1 MPMNT
6 VNTSNAFMN
15 NMNYNNNTNY
25 INNTNWN
32 NNRLNNMNNVNTSNY
47 MYNNHM
53 HYINNMSNKNIINNN
68 QYIIVIFI
76 YNNQQIKLKVNIKAK
91 ISILIDTYKK
101 VAKIYDPNIEFYF
114 NKYVLNPNLLVEQ
127 AGLQNNSII
136 YVQKKNVNT
145 SQRTNES
152 LALSSDINNGR
163 VDESLTI
170 NNNIINECLT
180 IPYDKY
186 NDREEENYFIP
197 YEKSNAINANNVNY
211 NINVPLSQPE
221 KIINIKFIKQP
232 EINEIYIPYS
242 NVELYGLLK
251 LCLLKEISPKLNDN
265 QIKQLPDIVANIMK
279 ILKNGYIDSP
289 DIRTNIKGVLE
300 KMKGSNIIS
309 FSRYVNEI
317 INSNELNNII
327 ALLKNGELNE
337 INDIKNRLS
346 KYNGHAKQF
355 EREFEIAKKKSIFE
369 FSIISLVIIE
379 RKDYIK
385 FENERN
391 KCPNR
396 EDRILYHGTNLEPI
410 CNILT
415 EMFRKSTEEHYQFGK
430 GVYFTDFLDYCWFY
444 GGIDNRFN
452 QNKIPKINETF
463 TLIACSTY
471 YDKNRARQVINHLYT
486 PKKNEMNFAYAD
498 SEFETLI
505 NPDKSKFYG
514 TEYVIWDLDQICP
527 FISARLERQEYCV
540 IWRDTNFSSK
550 PIHFSQFDELFKKF
564 LKERIKYIEQV
575 AKYNIYPCET
585 SEEALNLIRRKKY
598 NKIILISNVGTDFG
612 GEKFVSEARKIIGN
626 DVIALFLAYKTSH
639 LNWIKNY
646 PNAIFSNDPKFYENY
661 LECFNDTNTY
671 KVKENI
677 ETLIRSIENH
687 YQVKFNFNNKYLD
700 FPLYKGSGLYS
711 DLTF

>member
-1 MPMNT
+1 MSINVLYNNNNLRYIMPMNT
-6 VNTSNAFMN
+6 INTSNAFMN

-25 INNTNWN
+25 Y
-32 NNRLNNMNNVNTSNY
+32 NNRLNNMNNVNTRNY
-47 MYNNHM
+47 MNNNHM
-53 HYINNMSNKNIINNN
+53 HNINNMSNKNIINNN

-101 VAKIYDPNIEFYF
+101 VARIYDPNIEFYF

-136 YVQKKNVNT
+136 YVKKKNVNT

-251 LCLLKEISPKLNDN
+251 LCLLKEISPKLNNN
-265 QIKQLPDIVANIMK
+265 QIKQLPDNVANIMK

-289 DIRTNIKGVLE
+289 DIRKNIKGVLE

-337 INDIKNRLS
+337 INDIKKRLS
-346 KYNGHAKQF
+346 KYNEHAKQF
-355 EREFEIAKKKSIFE
+355 EREFEIAKKK
-369 FSIISLVIIE
+369 
-379 RKDYIK
+379 
-385 FENERN
+385 
-391 KCPNR
+391 
-396 EDRILYHGTNLEPI
+396 
-410 CNILT
+410 
-415 EMFRKSTEEHYQFGK
+415 
-430 GVYFTDFLDYCWFY
+430 
-444 GGIDNRFN
+444 
-452 QNKIPKINETF
+452 
-463 TLIACSTY
+463 
-471 YDKNRARQVINHLYT
+471 
-486 PKKNEMNFAYAD
+486 
-498 SEFETLI
+498 
-505 NPDKSKFYG
+505 
-514 TEYVIWDLDQICP
+514 
-527 FISARLERQEYCV
+527 
-540 IWRDTNFSSK
+540 
-550 PIHFSQFDELFKKF
+550 
-564 LKERIKYIEQV
+564 KYI
-575 AKYNIYPCET
+575 
-585 SEEALNLIRRKKY
+585 
-598 NKIILISNVGTDFG
+598 
-612 GEKFVSEARKIIGN
+612 
-626 DVIALFLAYKTSH
+626 
-639 LNWIKNY
+639 
-646 PNAIFSNDPKFYENY
+646 
-661 LECFNDTNTY
+661 
-671 KVKENI
+671 
-677 ETLIRSIENH
+677 
-687 YQVKFNFNNKYLD
+687 
-700 FPLYKGSGLYS
+700 
-711 DLTF
+711 